1 MKYLNR
7 LFFTLALLG
16 IMSFA
21 VSCSSDDEP
30 DAYSKVDLKAQFSAE
45 PSGISSFDEEA
56 RVLVVTDEGVTT
68 SAITLSDVEGV
79 DISKLTFKTS
89 VAAEDHVWC
98 LANCSKNRLSLSVA
112 KNATDTPRQTLVDI
126 TAWDGDRLVSTY
138 TMMVVQTPKK
148 EEVVKETPTIKAFL
162 IPNQVS
168 STIDQDAGVI
178 TVSMPTGTDASAL
191 KPTIVLSA
199 GATVEPNSEEIQD
212 FKNNIIKY
220 TVTGPDGGVNV
231 YYVVVTVKEA
241 SQGGGSQGGG
251 STEDVSGF
259 KMFDMVDVPAGSF
272 TLGEDLGTGRK
283 KTGAHKVN
291 ISAFKMG
298 KYLVTQRE
306 FLQVM
311 GYNPSLAFTSNDLY
325 PVNNVTWF
333 EACMYCNKLSE
344 RAGLKP
350 VYTFTGTTYQ
360 GQELLDATGIKIDRT
375 ANGYRLATSAEW
387 EYAAKGG
394 PNQDPYTYAG
404 SNNLDEVGWY
414 DENCKVGE
422 DKALHVVGQKKANS
436 LGLYDMSGD
445 CYEYTTEWYNTYYY
459 ESDAEET
466 DPWGLPEPRDAEKLT
481 IVRGGS
487 YDTYAANCSLTNWNM
502 LTAYMKTDTSE
513 YGGSLWLKEIS
524 FRVVLPR
531 K

>member
-1 MKYLNR
+1 MKYFKR
-7 LFFTLALLG
+7 WAAAFALLG
-16 IMSFA
+16 VLSLTG
-21 VSCSSDDEP
+21 SCSSDDST
-30 DAYSKVDLKAQFSAE
+30 DAYAKVDLKAQFSAE

-56 RVLVVTDEGVTT
+56 HVLVVTDEGVTT
-68 SAITLSDVEGV
+68 SAITLSDIEGV
-79 DISKLTFKTS
+79 DVTKLTFKTS

-112 KNATDTPRQTLVDI
+112 KNATETARQTLVDI
-126 TAWDGDRLVSTY
+126 TAWDGERLVSTY

-148 EEVVKETPTIKAFL
+148 EEVVVQIPTIKAFL

-168 STIDQDAGVI
+168 STIDQDACVI
-178 TVSMPTGTDASAL
+178 SVSMPSGTDASAL
-191 KPTIVLSA
+191 KPTVVLSA
-199 GATVEPNSEEIQD
+199 GATVEPNSEVVQD
-212 FKNNIIKY
+212 FKNNIVKY

-241 SQGGGSQGGG
+241 SQGGGDSGG
-251 STEDVSGF
+251 TKEDVSGF
-259 KMFDMVDVPAGSF
+259 KAFDMVDVPAGSF
-272 TLGEDLGTGRK
+272 TIGEDLGTGRL

-291 ISAFKMG
+291 LSAFKMG

-306 FLQVM
+306 FLQIM
-311 GYNPSLAFTSNDLY
+311 GYNPSLGFTSNDLY

-344 RAGLKP
+344 RDGLTP
-350 VYTFTGTTYQ
+350 VYTFTGTTYD
-360 GQELLDATGIKIDRT
+360 GNELLDATGITINRS

-394 PNQDPYTYAG
+394 PNQDAYTYAG

-414 DENCKVGE
+414 QENCKVGD
-422 DKALHVVGQKKANS
+422 DKVLHAVGQKKANS
-436 LGLYDMSGD
+436 LGLYDMSGN

-466 DPWGLPEPRDAEKLT
+466 DPWGLPEPRDSEKLT

-487 YDTYAANCSLTNWNM
+487 YDTYASNCALTQWNM

-524 FRVVLPR
+524 FRVVLPKR
-531 K
+531 